1 MTRSIARSLH
11 ASATVQLLCFMTS
24 VRRII
29 EKVWTNFNEISGKS
43 WPWDNMDTGRRMR
56 INSPVI
62 MRPFHYVP
70 AGLCSQFDCV
80 RPSVC
85 LVHVCNPKR
94 VIRNSNLVKIS
105 RLADVTTFC
114 CFHVKGQ
121 RLMTRG
127 HAELGHKMA
136 GNNKK
141 LEKLLKFVL
150 KISKACV
157 DGDHL
162 LGQNVNS

>member
-1 MTRSIARSLH
+1 
-11 ASATVQLLCFMTS
+11 
-24 VRRII
+24 
-29 EKVWTNFNEISGKS
+29 
-43 WPWDNMDTGRRMR
+43 
-56 INSPVI
+56 
-62 MRPFHYVP
+62 
-70 AGLCSQFDCV
+70 
-80 RPSVC
+80 
-85 LVHVCNPKR
+85 
-94 VIRNSNLVKIS
+94 
-105 RLADVTTFC
+105 
-114 CFHVKGQ
+114 
-121 RLMTRG
+121 MTRG